1 MDLLEIKSH
10 WVNKNNMNQN
20 KMQTTIISK
29 VLINTKIKTTIS
41 NIQKIFKNN
50 PKIKLQEDNTV
61 MEIMLII
68 KSNKTTLKIINIRIK
83 NNKELTTLMQE
94 THIQINKIKQIQLN
108 DNINSKKRKKIS
120 CNQHLI
126 LINHQDHTLIKQTR
140 VQKQKTELV

>member
-120 CNQHLI
+120 YNQHLI